1 MILAAI
7 LYAISAVESGNNPRA
22 IGKAG
27 ERSAYQFTR
36 ETWERETSLPFE
48 VATEDAS
55 AAKVIAAKHVGSI
68 VRSLAIKGKRATPEA
83 VARAWNPKAPRDYA
97 ARVAAVYEDFV
108 REERK

>member
-27 ERSAYQFTR
+27 ERSAWQFTR

-48 VATEDAS
+48 TATEDPS
-55 AAKVIAAKHVGSI
+55 AAKVIAEKHAGNI
-68 VRSLAIKGKRATPEA
+68 MRTLAIRGRKATPEA
-83 VARAWNPKAPRDYA
+83 VARLWNPGAPKDYA
-97 ARVAAVYEDFV
+97 QRVAAVYNDFV
-108 REERK
+108 RENRK